1 MTPLKLVNSFY
12 GTASSLVI
20 FRHMIRA
27 EQVALF
33 FNVDNM
39 SNETKIWLPCKVS
52 QRMLEGFEKEDFQK
66 HQQNKG

>member
-1 MTPLKLVNSFY
+1 
-12 GTASSLVI
+12 
-20 FRHMIRA
+20 MIRA
-27 EQVALF
+27 DQVAFL

-39 SNETKIWLPCKVS
+39 SNETKTWLPCKVS

>member
-1 MTPLKLVNSFY
+1 
-12 GTASSLVI
+12 
-20 FRHMIRA
+20 MIRVRQFA
-27 EQVALF
+27 HF

-39 SNETKIWLPCKVS
+39 SNEIKIWLPCKPS